1 MDAVTVHTADLQGLD
16 GLPSKTNDND
26 SNISIGMRRD
36 SNLELQ
42 RRRRGDLD
50 FELGAHI
57 SLIAPIIRGS
67 ATKTTRCGTPATIGQ
82 RLILSGCPAFGIP
95 SRLSRKYFSASG
107 GAACSR
113 TVLDGQ
119 RGVGSCWGR
128 PAHCGM
134 VADNTLFGDVR
145 HDGLSLP
152 AEASCWWV
160 FEMPSVGVS
169 TLRVR

>member
-26 SNISIGMRRD
+26 SNTSIGMRRD

-82 RLILSGCPAFGIP
+82 RLTLSGCPAFGIP
-95 SRLSRKYFSASG
+95 SRLSLQYVRTLLRYETRAHVDHVLAKNISLFLVRLAHRGLVSG
-107 GAACSR
+107 ALMAAR
-113 TVLDGQ
+113 
-119 RGVGSCWGR
+119 
-128 PAHCGM
+128 
-134 VADNTLFGDVR
+134 
-145 HDGLSLP
+145 
-152 AEASCWWV
+152 
-160 FEMPSVGVS
+160 
-169 TLRVR
+169 